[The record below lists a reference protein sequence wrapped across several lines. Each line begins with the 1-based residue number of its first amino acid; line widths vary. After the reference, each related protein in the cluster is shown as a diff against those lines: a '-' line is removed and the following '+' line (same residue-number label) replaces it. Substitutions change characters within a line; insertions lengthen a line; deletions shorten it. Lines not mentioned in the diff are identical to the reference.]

1 MTLGYVCKYTPAE
14 LLAAAGADPVRL
26 APAVAGF
33 EKADAGMHPNICSY
47 AKSVLEAFDPA
58 HCEGIV
64 FTTFCDSI
72 RRLYDVM
79 RAEYPDYF
87 FYLLDIPRIIN
98 PFTEKMTAER
108 MLELAKAYT
117 RWRKQAWDPEAVS
130 GRFEEILRR
139 RIEAGK
145 SALRKHHPVPGALR
159 IGVAGARC
167 PENILDLLQSRNAEI
182 AFNLTC
188 TGTDRDVC
196 LSEHLGDTAGES
208 GAFPADSMDPSK
220 ASPAGSPDPSG
231 AISPVRSDSSGVSAQ
246 VSKAPDPLSTER
258 EDSLLRRYVA
268 ALLGQIPCMRM
279 AVTRGRED
287 YIRGMSGN
295 LDGIVYHTVKFCDMY
310 SYEYTDLK
318 RESSLPILHVETDL
332 TGQSAGQVLTRVEAF
347 LESLNAARQKK
358 TAGRIAAAQNAA
370 GQMASGTAAAGQASS
385 AGRRNTEM
393 EKPNCYVLGVD
404 SGSTT
409 TNAVLMNGQ
418 REILAAKVIRTGAK
432 TADSADRILRE
443 ILTEAGLSRD
453 QLSRVVSTG
462 YGRISIP
469 YTDRSV
475 TEISCH
481 AKGALYFDPAVR
493 SILDIGG
500 QDSKAI
506 RIGEDGSVADFVM
519 NDKCAAGTGRFL
531 EAMARTLETD
541 VGSLAEIA
549 KKATEKVEISSMCT
563 VFAESE
569 VISLI
574 AQNKEKA
581 DIADGVHRA
590 IAKKAVS
597 LLRRIGIRPKVCM
610 TGGVALN
617 SGVVQAV
624 EELIGQK
631 VTVFSD
637 PEIVG
642 AAGAAL
648 YALEDIL

>member
-1 MTLGYVCKYTPAE
+1 MLGYVCKYTPAE

-64 FTTFCDSI
+64 FTTCCDSI
-72 RRLYDVM
+72 RRLCDVM
-79 RAEYPDYF
+79 RAEYPDHF

-108 MLELAKAYT
+108 MLDLAKAYT
-117 RWRKQAWDPEAVS
+117 RWKKQAWDPEAVS
-130 GRFEEILRR
+130 QRFEEILRR

-182 AFNLTC
+182 VFNLTC
-188 TGTDRDVC
+188 TGTDRDVMIC
-196 LSEHLGDTAGES
+196 ERLGDTAGES
-208 GAFPADSMDPSK
+208 GTFPADSMDPSK

-231 AISPVRSDSSGVSAQ
+231 AISPVRSDSSGVSAH

-258 EDSLLRRYVA
+258 EDSLLRRYAA

-287 YIRGMSGN
+287 YIRGMSGD

-358 TAGRIAAAQNAA
+358 TATASAQNAA
-370 GQMASGTAAAGQASS
+370 GQTSP

-393 EKPNCYVLGVD
+393 EKADNYVLGVD

-409 TNAVLMNGQ
+409 TNAVLMNGK

-432 TADSADRILRE
+432 TADSANRILRE
-443 ILTEAGLSRD
+443 ILAEAGLSRN

-469 YTDRSV
+469 YADRSV

-493 SILDIGG
+493 TILDIGG

-506 RIGEDGSVADFVM
+506 RIGEDGGVADFVM

-624 EELIGQK
+624 EKLIGQK